1 MDDSMKTDSR
11 LEVSV
16 SFGRFEND
24 ALSWEKWSSF
34 SPNKYLEE
42 VGNLST
48 PGSVAQKKA
57 YFEAHYKKIAA
68 KKAEEEMEQEKSTG
82 PVSPSPDASIE
93 VDCSANSSHPDIIK
107 FDLSNDEKLVEE
119 IVNVKTNVDVFNEAR
134 CDNNDRLNGFV
145 DVIDSD
151 EEKDDVNSAVV
162 KCESSEI
169 EETKDESSVSVDG
182 PELNVGNVLPVVL
195 ETPKKGSRDIVEKRA
210 SRKNSREQQA
220 SVQKK
225 ENSKSSTRNITQMV
239 TPIKK
244 EKNSVTTKKKI
255 ASPVTKVT
263 RPLQAATPRIS
274 KPALTSTPLSASRAL
289 KKNINGPQQLKSND
303 FSARETKRAAPT
315 SLHMSLSLGP
325 TNSVGGLAMTRK
337 SLIMESMGDKDIV
350 KRAFKTFQNRSNGS
364 MGDEKT
370 STIKHVASTALE
382 PKVSSFH
389 TPTKGNIGPRKG
401 TEKTATP
408 RSHPGAKSNPL
419 PSVSHKSSALGRKN
433 TAAVSPNAVLKS
445 EEKSEKRKEF
455 LKKLEAKSIAREA
468 ANAQLNAK
476 SRGERRSF
484 IFRCIFDLARFL
496 YLHAEHDFQVSFAV
510 QKRQHCF
517 KYLTVFIMIKL

>member
-1 MDDSMKTDSR
+1 MDESMKTDSR

-42 VGNLST
+42 VGSLST

-68 KKAEEEMEQEKSTG
+68 KKAEEEMEQEKSTN
-82 PVSPSPDASIE
+82 PVTPNPNGSIK
-93 VDCSANSSHPDIIK
+93 VNCFANSPEHKIK
-107 FDLSNDEKLVEE
+107 FDFSDGDKLVEE
-119 IVNVKTNVDVFNEAR
+119 NGTMKTNVGAFNEAKW
-134 CDNNDRLNGFV
+134 DNNDRLNGFV
-145 DVIDSD
+145 DVINLD

-182 PELNVGNVLPVVL
+182 SELNGKDSVLVVL
-195 ETPKKGSRDIVEKRA
+195 ETPRKDAKDIVEKRA
-210 SRKNSREQQA
+210 VNKNGREQQT
-220 SVQKK
+220 SVLKK
-225 ENSKSSTRNITQMV
+225 RNSKSSARNITQKV
-239 TPIKK
+239 TSIEK

-255 ASPVTKVT
+255 ALPVTKVT
-263 RPLQAATPRIS
+263 KPLQTATPRFS
-274 KPALTSTPLSASRAL
+274 KPVLTSTPVSASRSL
-289 KKNINGPQQLKSND
+289 KKNENRPQLPNSNG
-303 FSARETKRAAPT
+303 FSAQESKRATPT

-325 TNSVGGLAMTRK
+325 TDSVGELAAMTRK
-337 SLIMESMGDKDIV
+337 SLIMERMGDKDIV
-350 KRAFKTFQNRSNGS
+350 KRAFKTFQNR
-364 MGDEKT
+364 MGDEKA
-370 STIKHVASTALE
+370 SSVKYVAPTALE

-389 TPTKGNIGPRKG
+389 TPTRGNIGRLKG

-419 PSVSHKSSALGRKN
+419 PSLSHKSSALGRKN
-433 TAAVSPNAVLKS
+433 TMSVLPHTVLKS

-468 ANAQLNAK
+468 ANAHAK
-476 SRGERRSF
+476 SRVRVCKRDPSTANIESVNMLSQ
-484 IFRCIFDLARFL
+484 IDMSSKTTLHHPKANARKSS
-496 YLHAEHDFQVSFAV
+496 A
-510 QKRQHCF
+510 
-517 KYLTVFIMIKL
+517 